1 MELFG
6 KLGIEWKLLLAQGLN
21 FILLL
26 IILRKFLYKPILKM
40 LDERRA
46 KAESLQVES
55 SKMEE
60 RRKQFEQWTDDQVNE
75 ARRKSEMIL
84 LEAEKFAGKLKTRK
98 LDEMSV
104 EKQRA
109 LLDGQKQ
116 LNRDGVALER
126 ELRESIAGETAERMQ
141 KLFSEISD
149 NIELHSVLFD
159 KTIAEF
165 SQYQFDKTQMAKV
178 AQIEVWTAKDLSKQ
192 DKDKLQKILIKR
204 LGREIKIAQSID
216 PKLIAGVKIILG
228 GFEFDG
234 SLVGRLR
241 KVNNSANEKF
251 SR

>member
-40 LDERRA
+40 LDERRS
-46 KAESLQVES
+46 KAESLQIES

-104 EKQRA
+104 EKQHA
-109 LLDGQKQ
+109 MLDGQKQ

-141 KLFSEISD
+141 KLFSEISND
-149 NIELHSVLFD
+149 LELHSILLD

-165 SQYQFDKTQMAKV
+165 SQYQFDKTQVAKV
-178 AQIEVWTAKDLSKQ
+178 AQIEVWTAKDLLKQ
-192 DKDKLQKILIKR
+192 DKDKLLKILEKK
-204 LGREIKIAQSID
+204 LGREVKILPSTD
-216 PKLIAGVKIILG
+216 PKLIAGAKIILG

-234 SLVGRLR
+234 SLVGRLK
-241 KVNNSANEKF
+241 KVNG
-251 SR
+251 

>member
-40 LDERRA
+40 LDERKAR
-46 KAESLQVES
+46 AESLQIES

-60 RRKQFEQWTDDQVNE
+60 RRKQFENWTNDQVNE

-84 LEAEKFAGKLKTRK
+84 LEAEKFAGKLKSRK

-109 LLDGQKQ
+109 MLDGQKQ
-116 LNRDGVALER
+116 LGRERNALER

-141 KLFSEISD
+141 KLFSEISND
-149 NIELHSVLFD
+149 LELHSVLLN

-165 SQYQFDKTQMAKV
+165 SQYQFDETQMAKV
-178 AQIEVWTAKDLSKQ
+178 AQIEIQTAKDLPRQ
-192 DKDKLQKILIKR
+192 DKDKLQKILEKK
-204 LGREIKIAQSID
+204 LGREIKILPSTD
-216 PKLIAGVKIILG
+216 PKLIAGAKIILG

-234 SLVGRLR
+234 SLTGRLR
-241 KVNNSANEKF
+241 KIS
-251 SR
+251 

>member
-40 LDERRA
+40 LDERKA

-60 RRKQFEQWTDDQVNE
+60 RRKQFENWTDDQVNE

-109 LLDGQKQ
+109 MLDGQKQ
-116 LNRDGVALER
+116 LSRDRIALER

-141 KLFSEISD
+141 KLFSEIS
-149 NIELHSVLFD
+149 NNLELHGVLLD

-165 SQYQFDKTQMAKV
+165 SQYKFDKTQMAKSN
-178 AQIEVWTAKDLSKQ
+178 AD
-192 DKDKLQKILIKR
+192 
-204 LGREIKIAQSID
+204 
-216 PKLIAGVKIILG
+216 
-228 GFEFDG
+228 
-234 SLVGRLR
+234 
-241 KVNNSANEKF
+241 
-251 SR
+251 

>member
-26 IILRKFLYKPILKM
+26 IILRKFLYRPILKM
-40 LDERRA
+40 LDERKA
-46 KAESLQVES
+46 KAESLQIES

-75 ARRKSEMIL
+75 ARKKSEMIL

-116 LNRDGVALER
+116 LSRERNTLER
-126 ELRESIAGETAERMQ
+126 ELRELIAGETAERMQ

-149 NIELHSVLFD
+149 NIELHSVLLD

-165 SQYQFDKTQMAKV
+165 SQYQFDKAQMAKA
-178 AQIEVWTAKDLSKQ
+178 AQIEIQTAKDLSKQ
-192 DKDKLQKILIKR
+192 DKDKLQKILEKK
-204 LGREIKIAQSID
+204 LGREIKISPSTD
-216 PKLIAGVKIILG
+216 PKLIAGAKITLG

-234 SLVGRLR
+234 SLIGRLK
-241 KVNNSANEKF
+241 KVNG
-251 SR
+251 

>member
-26 IILRKFLYKPILKM
+26 IILRRFLYKPILKM
-40 LDERRA
+40 LDERRS
-46 KAESLQVES
+46 KAESLQIES

-141 KLFSEISD
+141 KLFSEISND
-149 NIELHSVLFD
+149 LELHDILLD

>member
-26 IILRKFLYKPILKM
+26 IILRKFLYKPILKI

-46 KAESLQVES
+46 KAESLQIES

-98 LDEMSV
+98 LDEISF

-116 LNRDGVALER
+116 LSRDRLTLEK

-165 SQYQFDKTQMAKV
+165 SQYQFDKTQMAKM
-178 AQIEVWTAKDLSKQ
+178 AQIEIQTAKDLSKQ
-192 DKDKLQKILIKR
+192 DKDKLLKILEKK
-204 LGREIKIAQSID
+204 LGRVIKILPSTD
-216 PKLIAGVKIILG
+216 PKLIAGAKINLG

-234 SLVGRLR
+234 SLTARL
-241 KVNNSANEKF
+241 KTK
-251 SR
+251 

>member
-40 LDERRA
+40 LDERKA

-60 RRKQFEQWTDDQVNE
+60 RRKQFENWTDDQVNE

-109 LLDGQKQ
+109 MLDGQKQ
-116 LNRDGVALER
+116 LSRDRIALER

-141 KLFSEISD
+141 KLFSEIS
-149 NIELHSVLFD
+149 NNLELHGVLLD

-165 SQYQFDKTQMAKV
+165 SQYKFDKTQMAKV
-178 AQIEVWTAKDLSKQ
+178 MLIEIQTAKDLSKA
-192 DKDKLQKILIKR
+192 DKDRLQKILIKC
-204 LGREIKIAQSID
+204 LGREIKISPSTN
-216 PKLIAGVKIILG
+216 PKLIAGAKITLG

-234 SLVGRLR
+234 SLTGRL
-241 KVNNSANEKF
+241 KKANG
-251 SR
+251 